1 MSVALLLIFLGLMAL
16 GVPIAISLGAASVI
30 VLITMGNMPL
40 TMVVQLMYTSMNS
53 FVMVAVPLFILA
65 GSLMDEGGI
74 ADKIYDLAE
83 ACVGWIYGGLGHVAI
98 LCNIIFGAMS
108 GSSVAAVASIGKMS
122 INAMAK
128 KGYPKEYGVGIN
140 LAGCMLAS
148 VIPPSI
154 LMIVAAST
162 ASVSI
167 GQALMAGM
175 VPGVLIGV
183 IYMIYN
189 YVHCKVTGIGEKS
202 PFQPKRLVK
211 SFVSAVPALMV
222 PVIML
227 VGMYSGIYTPT
238 EGAGIAV
245 AYAMLVSIYV
255 YKRLKW
261 SDIPRI
267 IAKNARQTGTILFI
281 AIAAIVNVIL
291 DLVFVGAMGME
302 SGGAALATVI
312 SQAAS
317 FIISMIYLYI
327 RRESF
332 GFDFKLRSFAM
343 DGKTFKALSYL
354 GLPLTVQTSAI
365 NISMLFVSAGINAY
379 GLVYASVYGIGSK
392 LTSIMFII
400 TNSISTASAT
410 MFGQNLGAGKHDR
423 VRQVFWFGNL
433 YCIVFFA
440 VVAVVCLVFPEGIF
454 RLFTQ
459 DADVIA
465 NAGHY
470 MVTLVVMFF
479 GFATMTAGI
488 ALINGIGNGSL
499 SLITALLDGVIVRIG
514 LCLLLAGPCGMG
526 VWGYFWGNTLAGFVS
541 VIIGDFYYLSGL
553 WKKRKL
559 MVG

>member
-140 LAGCMLAS
+140 LAG
-148 VIPPSI
+148 
-154 LMIVAAST
+154 
-162 ASVSI
+162 
-167 GQALMAGM
+167 M

-183 IYMIYN
+183 IYMVYN
-189 YVHCKVTGIGEKS
+189 YIHCKVTGIGEKS

-211 SFVSAVPALMV
+211 AFLSAIPALMV

-281 AIAAIVNVIL
+281 AIAAKPAGQIFELDGLPTKLAHFVLGISDNQLVIMFALFIFLIIVGMFMDATAAIYILVPILLPVVKQLGVSPLFFVVFLVITL
-291 DLVFVGAMGME
+291 
-302 SGGAALATVI
+302 
-312 SQAAS
+312 
-317 FIISMIYLYI
+317 
-327 RRESF
+327 SF
-332 GFDFKLRSFAM
+332 GLITPPVGVCLYAAENVT
-343 DGKTFKALSYL
+343 GLSL
-354 GLPLTVQTSAI
+354 EKVIKSVVPWLFLTV
-365 NISMLFVSAGINAY
+365 GI
-379 GLVYASVYGIGSK
+379 IC
-392 LTSIMFII
+392 IFIFFPQII
-400 TNSISTASAT
+400 T
-410 MFGQNLGAGKHDR
+410 G
-423 VRQVFWFGNL
+423 
-433 YCIVFFA
+433 
-440 VVAVVCLVFPEGIF
+440 P
-454 RLFTQ
+454 
-459 DADVIA
+459 
-465 NAGHY
+465 
-470 MVTLVVMFF
+470 
-479 GFATMTAGI
+479 I
-488 ALINGIGNGSL
+488 ALMFPNG
-499 SLITALLDGVIVRIG
+499 
-514 LCLLLAGPCGMG
+514 
-526 VWGYFWGNTLAGFVS
+526 
-541 VIIGDFYYLSGL
+541 
-553 WKKRKL
+553 
-559 MVG
+559 

>member
-183 IYMIYN
+183 IYMVYN
-189 YVHCKVTGIGEKS
+189 YIHCKVTGIGEKS

-211 SFVSAVPALMV
+211 AFLSAIPALMV

-281 AIAAIVNVIL
+281 AIAAIYILVPILLPVVKQLGVSPLFFVVFLVITL
-291 DLVFVGAMGME
+291 
-302 SGGAALATVI
+302 
-312 SQAAS
+312 
-317 FIISMIYLYI
+317 
-327 RRESF
+327 SF
-332 GFDFKLRSFAM
+332 GLITPPVGVCLYAAENVT
-343 DGKTFKALSYL
+343 GLSL
-354 GLPLTVQTSAI
+354 EKVIKSVVPWLFLTV
-365 NISMLFVSAGINAY
+365 GI
-379 GLVYASVYGIGSK
+379 IC
-392 LTSIMFII
+392 IFIFFPQII
-400 TNSISTASAT
+400 T
-410 MFGQNLGAGKHDR
+410 G
-423 VRQVFWFGNL
+423 
-433 YCIVFFA
+433 
-440 VVAVVCLVFPEGIF
+440 P
-454 RLFTQ
+454 
-459 DADVIA
+459 
-465 NAGHY
+465 
-470 MVTLVVMFF
+470 
-479 GFATMTAGI
+479 I
-488 ALINGIGNGSL
+488 ALMFPNG
-499 SLITALLDGVIVRIG
+499 
-514 LCLLLAGPCGMG
+514 
-526 VWGYFWGNTLAGFVS
+526 
-541 VIIGDFYYLSGL
+541 
-553 WKKRKL
+553 
-559 MVG
+559 